1 MSTTE
6 KQLEKRGSA
15 EAVVIVKAAPQI
27 GQRHGETVCCAAIDL
42 HGNWLR
48 LYPVSFRTLD
58 DGRKFGRWDR
68 IKFQWRLPN
77 DDSRVESRRIDQDT
91 LEIAGQLKK
100 SERHRFLA
108 GRVVSSLAS
117 ERKAGRSFALLK
129 PEILEFKIEPKSKD
143 KIAKEAA
150 AIEQLLKQEDLFN
163 SKPIIPRNP
172 YPMVFRYRYRMD
184 DGERTGRCQDWVT
197 EATFFKWRD
206 LYGEDKAI
214 SEMQKVFG
222 EDYPQKGVLFAM
234 GTHSLYPDTWLMN
247 GIIRLDELPQME
259 LF

>member
-1 MSTTE
+1 
-6 KQLEKRGSA
+6 
-15 EAVVIVKAAPQI
+15 
-27 GQRHGETVCCAAIDL
+27 
-42 HGNWLR
+42 
-48 LYPVSFRTLD
+48 
-58 DGRKFGRWDR
+58 
-68 IKFQWRLPN
+68 
-77 DDSRVESRRIDQDT
+77 
-91 LEIAGQLKK
+91 
-100 SERHRFLA
+100 
-108 GRVVSSLAS
+108 
-117 ERKAGRSFALLK
+117 
-129 PEILEFKIEPKSKD
+129 
-143 KIAKEAA
+143 
-150 AIEQLLKQEDLFN
+150 
-163 SKPIIPRNP
+163 
-172 YPMVFRYRYRMD
+172 MVFRYRYRMD